1 MAVPILSKTQNIR
14 NQTCSNSYPKCD
26 IKYLLTLFPPKKSV
40 RKYTPIMKF
49 NPISVWK
56 NIQELDLRPIRESAE
71 QEVHLALVGAP
82 GVGKRTL
89 AGQLRADPRA
99 VADSHAVP
107 RREDTLTPILL
118 ADLEMGEQ
126 AASAHLIILLVDVNA
141 SDVSREQAFLDGWQ
155 QKNKNVLVFFNKLD
169 TLPDKNA
176 AIPWLEAGKTP
187 KIYGSALDVHFLQTD
202 FALALIRALPDMP
215 LALGRRFPCLREP
228 IARELIQ
235 QTCLT
240 NVTYSVGTGLA
251 EIIPVLD
258 IPLNIADIVVLTK
271 AQALLVY
278 KLGLAFGLPKDWQ
291 YYLGE
296 FGSVIGTG
304 FLWRQIARSL
314 VGLIP
319 VWGIVPK
326 VAVAYSGTYVVGHTV
341 LAWYLTG
348 RHISRKQLGEMSR
361 QAFEQ
366 GKTMARNILKRAPKI
381 KRPRLGWGKRKTPAL
396 PAGTEIEL
404 PSAGD
409 PVSSDAVPA
418 PEGVACPQCGTPNDS
433 DAVFCKHC
441 GERVEIK
448 T

>member
-1 MAVPILSKTQNIR
+1 
-14 NQTCSNSYPKCD
+14 
-26 IKYLLTLFPPKKSV
+26 
-40 RKYTPIMKF
+40 MKF
-49 NPISVWK
+49 NPLTVWK
-56 NIQELDLRPIRESAE
+56 NIQELDLRPIREAAE
-71 QEVHLALVGAP
+71 QEVNLALVGAP

-89 AGQLRADPRA
+89 AGQLRADPRRP
-99 VADSHAVP
+99 DQ
-107 RREDTLTPILL
+107 RTLTPILL

-126 AASAHLIILLVDVNA
+126 ALHADLIVLMVDVCA
-141 SDVSREQAFLDGWQ
+141 KDISREQTLLDEWR
-155 QKNKNVLVFFNKLD
+155 KRDKNVLVFYNKLD
-169 TLPDKNA
+169 TLPPHDA
-176 AIPWLEAGKTP
+176 MIPWLEAGKTP
-187 KIYGSALDVHFLQTD
+187 KIYGSALDLPFLQGEFTQ
-202 FALALIRALPDMP
+202 ALLRALPDAS
-215 LALGRRFPCLREP
+215 LALGRRFPLLRET
-228 IARELIQ
+228 IARELIH
-235 QTCLT
+235 QTSLS
-240 NVTYSVGTGLA
+240 NMTYSIGTGLA

-278 KLGLAFGLPKDWQ
+278 KLGLALGLPKDWQ

-296 FGSVIGTG
+296 FGGVIGTG

-348 RHISRKQLGEMSR
+348 RHVTRKQLGEMSK

-381 KRPRLGWGKRKTPAL
+381 KRPRLGWGKQKTPAL
-396 PAGTEIEL
+396 PATPELEL
-404 PSAGD
+404 PPTPVQITKTSA
-409 PVSSDAVPA
+409 PILCSQCATSNDA
-418 PEGVACPQCGTPNDS
+418 

-441 GERVEIK
+441 GARFGEMGE
-448 T
+448 

>member
-1 MAVPILSKTQNIR
+1 
-14 NQTCSNSYPKCD
+14 
-26 IKYLLTLFPPKKSV
+26 
-40 RKYTPIMKF
+40 MKF

-71 QEVHLALVGAP
+71 QEVNLALVGAS

-89 AGQLRADPRA
+89 AGQLRADPRRP
-99 VADSHAVP
+99 DQ
-107 RREDTLTPILL
+107 RTMTPVLL

-126 AASAHLIILLVDVNA
+126 AASADLIILLVDVQA
-141 SDVSREQAFLDGWQ
+141 TDVSREQRLLDSWRQ
-155 QKNKNVLVFFNKLD
+155 SEKNILIFYNKLD
-169 TLPDKNA
+169 ILPDKDA
-176 AIPWLEAGKTP
+176 TIPWLEAGKTP
-187 KIYGSALDVHFLQTD
+187 KIYGSALDAPFLQTD
-202 FALALIRALPDMP
+202 FALELMRLLPDLP
-215 LALGRRFPCLREP
+215 LALGRRFPLLREP
-228 IARELIQ
+228 VARELIR

-251 EIIPVLD
+251 EIIPILD

-278 KLGLAFGLPKDWQ
+278 KLGLALGLPKDWQ

-296 FGSVIGTG
+296 FGGVIGTG

-348 RHISRKQLGEMSR
+348 RHVSRKQLGDMSR

-366 GKTMARNILKRAPKI
+366 GKTMARNILKKAPKL
-381 KRPRLGWGKRKTPAL
+381 KRPLLGGRKTKTPAL
-396 PAGTEIEL
+396 PAGETGKNHDPESAQ
-404 PSAGD
+404 PST
-409 PVSSDAVPA
+409 DAPDSGAV
-418 PEGVACPQCGTPNDS
+418 CSHCSKQNDT
-433 DAVFCKHC
+433 DAVFCKQC
-441 GERVEIK
+441 GNK
-448 T
+448 L

>member
-1 MAVPILSKTQNIR
+1 
-14 NQTCSNSYPKCD
+14 
-26 IKYLLTLFPPKKSV
+26 
-40 RKYTPIMKF
+40 MKF
-49 NPISVWK
+49 NPITVWK

-71 QEVHLALVGAP
+71 QELNLALVGAP

-89 AGQLRADPRA
+89 AAQLRVDPRRP
-99 VADSHAVP
+99 DQ
-107 RREDTLTPILL
+107 RTMTQILL
-118 ADLEMGEQ
+118 ADLDMGEQ
-126 AASAHLIILLVDVNA
+126 ATHADLIILLVDVRA
-141 SDVSREQAFLDGWQ
+141 ADVSREQALLNDWRKAE
-155 QKNKNVLVFFNKLD
+155 KNILIFYNKLD
-169 TLPDKNA
+169 TLPEKEGI
-176 AIPWLEAGKTP
+176 IPWLEAGKTP
-187 KIYGSALDVHFLQTD
+187 KIYGSALDIKFLQGE
-202 FALALIRALPDMP
+202 FALALIRALPDYP
-215 LALGRRFPCLREP
+215 LALGRRFPLMREP

-251 EIIPVLD
+251 EIVPILD

-271 AQALLVY
+271 AQAMLVY

-291 YYLGE
+291 YYIGE

-348 RHISRKQLGEMSR
+348 RHITRKQLGEMSR

-366 GKTMARNILKRAPKI
+366 GKTMARNILKKAPKI
-381 KRPRLGWGKRKTPAL
+381 KRPRLGRGKKEVPAL
-396 PAGTEIEL
+396 PAGEVEIEL
-404 PSAGD
+404 PAT
-409 PVSSDAVPA
+409 PVATPTLSVI
-418 PEGVACPQCGTPNDS
+418 CPQCATPNDE
-433 DAVFCKHC
+433 DALFCKHC
-441 GERVEIK
+441 GGK
-448 T
+448 LK

>member
-1 MAVPILSKTQNIR
+1 
-14 NQTCSNSYPKCD
+14 
-26 IKYLLTLFPPKKSV
+26 
-40 RKYTPIMKF
+40 MKF

-71 QEVHLALVGAP
+71 QEVNLVLVGAP

-89 AGQLRADPRA
+89 AGQLR
-99 VADSHAVP
+99 VDS
-107 RREDTLTPILL
+107 RRPDQRTLTPILL

-126 AASAHLIILLVDVNA
+126 ATNADLIILLVDINS
-141 SDVSREQAFLDGWQ
+141 SDVGGEQALLDGWR
-155 QKNKNVLVFFNKLD
+155 KREKNVLVFYNKLD
-169 TLPDKNA
+169 TLSDKNA
-176 AIPWLEAGKTP
+176 VVPWLEAGKIS
-187 KIYGSALDVHFLQTD
+187 KIYGSALDVAFLQKD
-202 FALALIRALPDMP
+202 FALALLRALPDLP
-215 LALGRRFPCLREP
+215 LALGRRFPLLREP

-240 NVTYSVGTGLA
+240 NVTYSVSTGLA
-251 EIIPVLD
+251 EIIPILD
-258 IPLNIADIVVLTK
+258 IPLNIADIVILTK

-278 KLGLAFGLPKDWQ
+278 KLGLTLGLPKDWQ

-296 FGSVIGTG
+296 FGGVVGTG

-361 QAFEQ
+361 QAFAQ
-366 GKTMARNILKRAPKI
+366 GKTMAQNILKRAPKI

-396 PAGTEIEL
+396 PAQTAETAPVLAGEL
-404 PSAGD
+404 ITLD
-409 PVSSDAVPA
+409 VVP
-418 PEGVACPQCGTPNDS
+418 PPTSVACPQCGTQNDP
-433 DAVFCKHC
+433 DAVFCKRC
-441 GERVEIK
+441 GARLQEIG
-448 T
+448 